1 MKRRAFLLLPLAL
14 STVSTARLFAAP
26 STSSRFLLVF
36 LRGGY
41 DAANVLIPHSS
52 DYYYQVRPNIAVPRD
67 AVLKLD
73 SDWALHPALRE
84 SLYALWLRGETAFVP
99 FAGSHDLSRSH
110 FESQDTLEL
119 GQPLRGGRPLARD
132 RVRQQHAARLPRPDP
147 RRREAGRQ
155 HRARRRGPQARG
167 GRFAPTLGHLREVPR
182 QEAPVRGGGRPAHG
196 P

>member
-73 SDWALHPALRE
+73 SDWALPPALRE
-84 SLYALWLRGETAFVP
+84 SLYALGLRGVQRP
-99 FAGSHDLSRSH
+99 VGI
-110 FESQDTLEL
+110 EL
-119 GQPLRGGRPLARD
+119 Q
-132 RVRQQHAARLPRPDP
+132 
-147 RRREAGRQ
+147 
-155 HRARRRGPQARG
+155 
-167 GRFAPTLGHLREVPR
+167 
-182 QEAPVRGGGRPAHG
+182 
-196 P
+196 

>member
-84 SLYALWLRGETAFVP
+84 SLYALWLRGEAEIGR
-99 FAGSHDLSRSH
+99 ASCR
-110 FESQDTLEL
+110 E
-119 GQPLRGGRPLARD
+119 RG
-132 RVRQQHAARLPRPDP
+132 
-147 RRREAGRQ
+147 E
-155 HRARRRGPQARG
+155 
-167 GRFAPTLGHLREVPR
+167 
-182 QEAPVRGGGRPAHG
+182 
-196 P
+196 